1 MHLYHPTQFK
11 KQRWTFMEIWIE
23 DQSGSVCSS
32 SASAAKSAWLCLN
45 GAGRQHSSSMPCCS
59 SLYALPVVLLR
70 EQPLQQREKN
80 RAESCTGGNHAA
92 GVRPWPRAGVQR
104 GGSKGDNSGTRAA
117 CEFVWVLA
125 RPSADRSQISLLNI
139 YLSSASE
146 EPTEIWEP
154 QSHAVRF
161 WFCAVSAIDYDGWWV
176 QALVINAQ
184 LN

>member
-70 EQPLQQREKN
+70 EQPLQKREKSM
-80 RAESCTGGNHAA
+80 AESCTGGNHAA

-125 RPSADRSQISLLNI
+125 RPSADRSQISVK
-139 YLSSASE
+139 YLPE
-146 EPTEIWEP
+146 FCFRRTYQDLRTTEPRSVFLILC
-154 QSHAVRF
+154 SISNRL
-161 WFCAVSAIDYDGWWV
+161 WWLMSPG
-176 QALVINAQ
+176 ACDKRTA
-184 LN
+184 